1 VCGWCEFGVR
11 LCDVR
16 GARHARGVCG
26 LVCGAVGRSDVQFD
40 VCGSVCGACG
50 LVWNVVVL

>member
-1 VCGWCEFGVR
+1 MFVVHDMHAVCAVWC
-11 LCDVR
+11 
-16 GARHARGVCG
+16 
-26 LVCGAVGRSDVQFD
+26 AVGRSDVQFD